1 MHHQWTF
8 LIILHAIAASYAL
21 LFGAFNLIRKKKGDP
36 LHRALGFTWIAC
48 MYFVCISSFWIQT
61 ITPGAFSPLHALSVF
76 TIITVSLA
84 LFAAIRHNIDSH
96 KKLMTGSYF
105 GLIAAFIGVASVPTR
120 LIPQLAIHDLLRFLA
135 FSACI
140 IISATL
146 FIIAV
151 ISLIKQSRRM
161 KKSPMEVRQRPD

>member
-1 MHHQWTF
+1 MEHQWTT
-8 LIILHAIAASYAL
+8 LIVIHAIAASYAL
-21 LFGAFNLIRKKKGDP
+21 IFGAFNIIRKKKGDP

-61 ITPGAFSPLHALSVF
+61 ITPGTFSPLHALSLF
-76 TIITVSLA
+76 TIFTVSLA

-105 GLIAAFIGVASVPTR
+105 GLLAAFIGVASVPTR
-120 LIPQLAIHDLLRFLA
+120 LIPQMAIHDLMQFLA

-140 IISATL
+140 IVSATL
-146 FIIAV
+146 FILAV
-151 ISLIKQSRRM
+151 ISLINQWRR
-161 KKSPMEVRQRPD
+161 KNQALSL

>member
-1 MHHQWTF
+1 MEHQWTP
-8 LIILHAIAASYAL
+8 LIVIHAIAASYAL

-36 LHRALGFTWIAC
+36 LHRTLGFTWIAC

-61 ITPGAFSPLHALSVF
+61 ITPGTFSLLHALSVF
-76 TIITVSLA
+76 TICTVSLA
-84 LFAAIRHNIDSH
+84 LFAAIRHNIESH

-105 GLIAAFIGVASVPTR
+105 GLLAAFIGVGSVPTR

-135 FSACI
+135 FSGCI

-146 FIIAV
+146 FILAV
-151 ISLIKQSRRM
+151 IGLIRQFRKM
-161 KKSPMEVRQRPD
+161 SPRPKLS

>member
-1 MHHQWTF
+1 MEHKWTV
-8 LIILHAIAASYAL
+8 LIIIHALAASYAL

-36 LHRALGFTWIAC
+36 LHRILGFTWIGC

-61 ITPGAFSPLHALSVF
+61 ITPGSFSPLHALSAF
-76 TIITVSLA
+76 TICTVSLA

-105 GLIAAFIGVASVPTR
+105 GLLAAFIGVASVPTR
-120 LIPQLAIHDLLRFLA
+120 LIPQLAIHDFMRLIA
-135 FSACI
+135 FSTCVIVSTA
-140 IISATL
+140 L

-151 ISLIKQSRRM
+151 IGLVRQSHTM
-161 KKSPMEVRQRPD
+161 KKLTAEVK